1 MYSTKLT
8 VSHSIC
14 SELTPPPPKKRTQL
28 SVVFLSVF
36 FFLLFFFSVLH
47 SKSFTSDKVVK
58 STQCASPCTYYV
70 QSKCVHPTS
79 LSSKLNTRFQ
89 YFKKNQ
95 TKTRNGD
102 FEKFYSCVFF
112 FLLSFF
118 PVRVSGVVTTSRK
131 NKNPTL
137 HSVPSGFIKRC
148 NVGKILYLVNFKA
161 CQDYEPHRHYT
172 IILGHKGLLHSL
184 ARGWN
189 HSVTSCKQKM
199 KKEKKKKYFL
209 VNLLTRILCH

>member
-1 MYSTKLT
+1 MYNPNVSIQLPSPANSTLDFN
-8 VSHSIC
+8 I
-14 SELTPPPPKKRTQL
+14 LKKTKQKRGMGTL
-28 SVVFLSVF
+28 RNFTVVF
-36 FFLLFFFSVLH
+36 
-47 SKSFTSDKVVK
+47 
-58 STQCASPCTYYV
+58 
-70 QSKCVHPTS
+70 
-79 LSSKLNTRFQ
+79 
-89 YFKKNQ
+89 
-95 TKTRNGD
+95 
-102 FEKFYSCVFF
+102 FF

-199 KKEKKKKYFL
+199 KKEKKKNTFWLIY
-209 VNLLTRILCH
+209 

>member
-1 MYSTKLT
+1 MYNPNVSIQLPSPANSTLDFN
-8 VSHSIC
+8 I
-14 SELTPPPPKKRTQL
+14 LKKPNKNEEWGLWESLQL
-28 SVVFLSVF
+28 
-36 FFLLFFFSVLH
+36 
-47 SKSFTSDKVVK
+47 
-58 STQCASPCTYYV
+58 
-70 QSKCVHPTS
+70 
-79 LSSKLNTRFQ
+79 
-89 YFKKNQ
+89 
-95 TKTRNGD
+95 
-102 FEKFYSCVFF
+102 CVFF

-199 KKEKKKKYFL
+199 KKEKKKNTFWLIYWLGFFVTEVWSRSTKRGTKVWTVYDKPLFIHS
-209 VNLLTRILCH
+209 TDTSK

>member
-14 SELTPPPPKKRTQL
+14 SELTPPPKEKNTTLGCLFVRL
-28 SVVFLSVF
+28 F
-36 FFLLFFFSVLH
+36 FSPFFFSVCYIQKALLLI
-47 SKSFTSDKVVK
+47 K
-58 STQCASPCTYYV
+58 
-70 QSKCVHPTS
+70 QSKVHSAHPPVPTMYNPNVS
-79 LSSKLNTRFQ
+79 IQLPSPANSTLDFNIL
-89 YFKKNQ
+89 KK
-95 TKTRNGD
+95 TKQKRGMGTLR
-102 FEKFYSCVFF
+102 KFTVVFFF

-199 KKEKKKKYFL
+199 KKEKKKK
-209 VNLLTRILCH
+209 ILFG